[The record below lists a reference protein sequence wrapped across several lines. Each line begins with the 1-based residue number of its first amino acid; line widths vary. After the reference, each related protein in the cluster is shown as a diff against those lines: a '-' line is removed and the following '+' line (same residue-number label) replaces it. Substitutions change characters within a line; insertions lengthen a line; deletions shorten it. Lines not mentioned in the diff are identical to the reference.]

1 MPLARCVT
9 IASVPQ
15 PDTDLPVITFSERR
29 LANGLRVIVAPDRL
43 APVVAINIWYL
54 VGSRHEQDGKTG
66 FAHLFEHFMFQGSR
80 HVTKAEHFSIIQS
93 AGGVNNATTYF
104 DRTNY
109 FETLPSHQL
118 ELGLWL
124 EADRMATL
132 LDALDQENL
141 DNQRDVV
148 KNEKRQ
154 SYDNRPYGSFYEKLI
169 AQVFPPGHPYHHNPI
184 GSMEDLD
191 AASVDDV
198 ISFFKAWY
206 APNNAVL
213 SIVGDVD
220 EKQAHAAAER
230 FFGPIPPN
238 PTIKQ
243 PPFPPIDPH
252 IGHEMREV
260 VPDDVPL
267 IRVHFGFRCPPYG
280 SREFDALEVASQ
292 ILAGGRGSRLYRSL
306 VREQK
311 IAQDVTA
318 FGLPMVGGASFFGGW
333 VTVRPDSD
341 EDACEQGYLAEL
353 ERLKEELVTE
363 DELARSRALI
373 EASEL
378 GALGRVEEV
387 ADRLSMFAALF
398 DRPEL
403 INEQLPRYLSITAEE
418 IRDVAR
424 DVFRADNRVV
434 LTYVPKATEEA
445 AA

>member
-1 MPLARCVT
+1 
-9 IASVPQ
+9 
-15 PDTDLPVITFSERR
+15 
-29 LANGLRVIVAPDRL
+29 
-43 APVVAINIWYL
+43 
-54 VGSRHEQDGKTG
+54 
-66 FAHLFEHFMFQGSR
+66 
-80 HVTKAEHFSIIQS
+80 
-93 AGGVNNATTYF
+93 
-104 DRTNY
+104 
-109 FETLPSHQL
+109 
-118 ELGLWL
+118 
-124 EADRMATL
+124 MATL

-169 AQVFPPGHPYHHNPI
+169 AAVFPPGHPYHHNPI
-184 GSMEDLD
+184 GSMEDLN
-191 AASVDDV
+191 AASVEDV

-220 EKQAHAAAER
+220 EEEAHAAAER
-230 FFGPIPPN
+230 YFGPIPPN
-238 PTIKQ
+238 PQIKQ

-252 IGHEMREV
+252 IGHESREV

-341 EDACEQGYLAEL
+341 EETCEQSYLAEL
-353 ERLKEELVTE
+353 ERLKEDLVTE

-398 DRPEL
+398 DRPAL

-424 DVFRADNRVV
+424 DVFRDDNRVV
-434 LTYVPKATEEA
+434 LTYVPKAAQEA